1 MRRAMRAVIRE
12 AVSCRIGCR
21 IIALAGSNAKN
32 GCRWQKSPSACRT
45 HAPWGRRFMRDL
57 TQGAIWRHLVG
68 MALFIGVGLVVQTL
82 YMLIDLYFVARLGK
96 EAGAGV

>member
-1 MRRAMRAVIRE
+1 
-12 AVSCRIGCR
+12 
-21 IIALAGSNAKN
+21 
-32 GCRWQKSPSACRT
+32 
-45 HAPWGRRFMRDL
+45 MRDL

-96 EAGAGV
+96 EAVAGVATAPSAMLIAMSISQPVGAGSLSLGSRAVRRRDPAPAPLVSEPALSMGVGV